1 MSAQPQA
8 KGWTDRFLKVTNDF
22 EVSKAGET
30 ARKLSNALKKIP
42 DNAPEREQAV
52 QKAFGFW
59 VEQLRHTAEH
69 GQKDNSGSEM
79 STLNEAALTVLKALK
94 PDEQN
99 ACAPALLD
107 VWHDAL
113 EDHKIHPPR
122 AQRKRLPTYS
132 KPFIIRT
139 AHSM

>member
-1 MSAQPQA
+1 MTSAL
-8 KGWTDRFLKVTNDF
+8 R
-22 EVSKAGET
+22 
-30 ARKLSNALKKIP
+30 KIP

-52 QKAFGFW
+52 QTAFGFW

-69 GQKDNSGSEM
+69 GQRCSGSEM

-99 ACAPALLD
+99 AYAPALLD
-107 VWHDAL
+107 VWHDML
-113 EDHKIHPPR
+113 EEHKNLPPR
-122 AQRKRLPTYS
+122 WRKRLPTYS

-139 AHSM
+139 AHNM